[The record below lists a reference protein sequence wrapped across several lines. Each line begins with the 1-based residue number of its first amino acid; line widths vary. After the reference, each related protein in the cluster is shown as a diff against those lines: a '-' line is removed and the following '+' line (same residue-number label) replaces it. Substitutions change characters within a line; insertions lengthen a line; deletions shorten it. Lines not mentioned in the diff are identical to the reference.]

1 MPTVP
6 KKIHVSI
13 VGPTK
18 GREFAWLTIWAGVNP
33 DHTIYVWAPKAVRYK
48 RILYSLLFSE
58 KIQQAIEK
66 DHPADIAPLRRS
78 IWQKI
83 DAFMGESDDV
93 EKLDIMKSYFS
104 NSVKVSFTTQWNKT
118 KDLLNQIRNKIST
131 VVVSEVDFAFEQEHS
146 NYIKYILSLKKTVIA
161 ERMIGFNHEHN
172 DGGVYIDKWLLP
184 TLSEEPF
191 KKRGISFIPISG
203 KGVSRSKKEELEK
216 AKVLALLEKM
226 VAEKI
231 IPDPG
236 PDFKIDNLNLSQEEI
251 NRIRSVIGNI
261 SISDLFNKLIDREV
275 SYGSH
280 NNIFFG
286 GGSYP
291 EDKLR
296 GGYLDDSIMPIMF
309 ETRPHNRLIKL
320 IIEENLFFHE
330 ILESFK
336 KHEIRKENR
345 IGIIKD
351 NLVEFYKGKADVYQ
365 HKINNAAMMLTELTY
380 HKRDFDYRIFAKL
393 GYDAFERLQNVQH
406 TRRATI
412 ARVSNFLEINPLY
425 EIKSSEPDSDLPDLT
440 FKQPYK
446 KLIMIHISE
455 IQGNGHMEE
464 SRRQSY
470 EKYNRYRTKT
480 KEDNNVLFEVVYR
493 GIRRNRVVT
502 TVSGKPFRNIDA
514 DTKVLISGSFD
525 FPDINVSENYISYS
539 RRLVKKLSSLLS
551 VIIPENTTVQN
562 IGFSFD
568 NSAQKIPDSEGVL
581 DAGQKSYIV
590 PEVLRE
596 LAKKGIH
603 ANYAVAVRGSLS
615 ADVPRQTG
623 GGDPNR
629 PSTSREAPD
638 PDLNRIVFTLNRD
651 NTVTYQARF
660 GMSSL
665 VPGYQLYPSGP
676 KVDVPGSSFTDQF
689 FESVVAEGS
698 GDPRLAKESAEAL
711 VEKAYAGDRDQ
722 DDSAS
727 ASTRPENRVPAS
739 AVHEEVDYRRDA
751 EKYSLA
757 FQFKDA
763 IYFGLDKDSKPDKV
777 AFMHPDGKETRRLEK
792 TIDLARESSSYTEWL
807 ERYEKRFPEFNH
819 ITQLRQEINQYQGEK
834 EKVEAFETFKRKAEA
849 YSFDILTL
857 NPYTEE
863 GAARI
868 RVIYK
873 NQFPNWHLLS
883 GELPLFCN
891 RRRRSINT
899 GSCDARRKALVY
911 ALRLLSGPET
921 QLNLDGKKDNKGK
934 KIDIALLKPGNEGER
949 WLQNFFTR
957 YRRLEGKD
965 ALAHVRGMHSIIALD
980 EDSFTRAQQQI
991 KDGTLSGQPL
1001 LLKTTP
1007 SGSYVLLT
1015 PDGRVQSAIA
1025 GGDGNRVTVLGR
1037 PARLIAHALTTLVYF
1052 TPDGHI
1058 ASLTVSDL
1066 ASSNQSRGI
1075 TALNGLKTFMTQSPA
1090 NGKPPVGELIIEPR
1104 SRSPQVFKRLVKDIQ
1119 RLMPKDRPA
1128 IENLVLRS
1136 PGSGQPKYRLL
1147 PGETTVLMSP
1157 RPSDSK
1163 TPLRYLPPSHLSVPV
1178 PPRTKDSLSGVAS
1191 ERAEFR
1197 QRLLEL
1203 DTALGD
1209 IKARHSLP
1217 DSMIPQLDTLRRDG
1231 RGWRIDFLEPDT
1243 LVRKNIR
1250 FTSGAF
1256 DRFRGFLQGTGRQG
1270 LPSLVKG
1277 KRTANANMNRLA
1289 SFIGLYDLLAGIS
1302 PVGHHYSQPPSQ
1314 NMTVTE
1320 RQIYI
1325 GRKTFFY
1332 TSLALQLIDIAN
1344 VGRHGIKAITP
1355 VILPSIPSGQKA
1367 PKLPKISVPGKLPVG
1382 LKKVGRLG
1390 KTAGRFVPFLLPSVQ
1405 VGSLTLTIIEYEN
1418 EEDPEVKK
1426 LMESR
1431 VIFESVDTAISI
1443 GLVLVN
1449 PVLGIV
1455 LGGIMH
1461 HIRTLFNLDY
1471 ESRAEKLAFKKLR
1484 DASGK
1489 AAKIFDLIHAQ
1500 LDPESF
1506 LANNQANNQTL
1517 NALTSGD
1524 GKSLLALNIQSINLV
1539 NQTLTYGGGYSFQ
1552 TTFVAGKKDDWK
1564 RCKDEPYVEAGLI
1577 QDCATDI
1584 NRIEYASGLFNL
1596 IDDALATLC
1605 RTESRLTGYQC
1616 SNGVFHNLRQMTG
1629 KINIFMPALPQWKVR
1644 LRYTPYDRFPRGSA
1658 PDSSSPGAQLL
1669 DAVSDSKL
1677 KRFYQK
1683 KVISTRIKYCGARGF
1698 DECST
1703 RYHYKYLIQMFTHT
1717 DGLEYRQSTSSLY
1730 LDDKDHIV
1738 VFREVSDEFSKL
1750 LDYDLYRPKGDKTC
1764 ILMSDGAHYIRVHPG
1779 QTASTWVL
1787 NYDGQVPY
1795 ACITEQADQEHRC
1808 WSSQNYFGDRIRH
1821 IMLGETRFEF
1831 PEPRPS
1837 SPYKVVAEDAN
1848 AQFEWQSDGKVIHR
1862 LYDTGSMNDGLSGA
1876 SKLNRIM
1883 SRYTAASRFLPLE
1896 MKDCDASTRVRER
1909 CMARAPEQWR
1919 TVWLAVKKPNRWAM
1933 KGASD
1938 PLPVR
1943 PDRPSR
1949 VEQNP
1954 AWLQHKQDCDR
1965 QVNEYL
1971 KKPYRCFPGK
1981 LGLAKADW
1989 EQLDQVRLWYDTFN
2003 HLKIRFI
2010 ADNAQ
2015 LQPAQLQPVQ
2025 GNPAIG
2031 YYFFDSA
2038 NGKVLFQNKELLTR
2052 EIWHFGELN
2061 ASSFGRHVSKI
2072 MPNKDESQL
2081 LVFDAPY
2088 YYLLT
2093 ASPSGQLT
2101 HRAIAVE
2108 TLDGQLSVPPVPPV
2122 AAPGTTTSDTTT
2134 SDHGLIPMRD
2144 VDDNDTRRILRAG
2157 FYDDS
2162 TQTHIT
2168 FLNSLMD
2175 GDVPN
2180 NKNDESGLRT
2190 INERVRKALDEE
2202 HLPVHKVVRESVHF
2216 ILFSKHSGNLYY
2228 LSTDVNRPGGVQRL
2242 NSGFQLIRPAGE
2254 KRALAKAKMASTGVF
2269 RHVQA
2274 HSGSLL
2280 VDTNGDY
2287 RLWIPDK
2294 AWDNTRV
2301 VSENLSV
2308 ESGPFKNWR
2317 VEATGQIVAKSN
2329 DTLSVHQ
2336 FTPQS
2341 GVVMDSLNLGRVVN
2355 LIFAKLTIEHPG
2367 RTTWTIASA
2376 RFFIRELKKLL
2387 RDRVKG
2393 AREAFS
2399 ATVGLVPLR
2408 PISAIVDHP
2417 LFSAIRKLDFW
2428 YNPGSDTLLA
2438 ANTRDQ
2444 FEVMVNDDGQ
2454 LLALSNTHK
2463 KEAFEFFPRPEQ
2475 RAIGHAFCGNAVSF
2489 PLNGVPAEFD
2499 ALLSVPCLFTVS
2511 GGFRLPGNYQWD
2523 EGARAWRIETP
2534 KAQYLGNRESL
2545 ALVSLDLSRVRPGK
2559 TSDNRLFRALQDFD
2573 WAMRTLPLGVRSRI
2587 DAGLI
2592 ALRLG
2597 SSYAPTQT
2605 AWVDYRGR
2613 YSGQQRLFFGLPDKE
2628 HGVQQLIGQ
2637 ITGADKK
2644 SSWFLR
2650 SKAVVV
2656 YSPDK
2661 QMLYRVTSGGYQ
2673 SLGTFNRVA
2682 VMAEGLLLSGT
2693 PRAETIKLKGLR
2705 LDTYYRNHQVAFAR
2719 NGTRQR
2725 FGVMVEGQGGSDVIE
2740 LDETDLSFF
2749 ARILIHPG
2757 LAEKDTADH
2766 DRAQTR
2772 IELKNVPAF
2781 PFLAWRRGQN
2791 LMLSDRFTTGEAE
2804 IEIQQVWARQHDRFL
2819 QPTTLVFSDL
2829 ELSLSD
2835 LAARVMDS
2843 GQGVVLPLTVSSL
2856 VRNERLRF
2864 INATASNP
2872 LYIQRDRPVKIVTY
2886 RAMDGIKLTLE
2897 PLDSTYVRRQVFITS
2912 TGQWGWEPGSVQVS
2926 GPEPGSGYQSWPF
2939 VPAVISSSAMG
2950 NGTARL
2956 WGNSRNNILYLGAD
2970 ARQWSLRGWGGHDL
2984 LLLGASGNIAARPDV
2999 LANRGDRCDNRRL
3012 DTPGNSSLWQAILDW
3027 TRPLAG
3033 GVGNDVYDLRACRPA
3048 RTIDSHGKHYILLS
3062 SGSKADLRRLSGDNS
3077 TALFFTDLTPE
3088 QVAFSQCDPQ
3098 AQSNL
3103 TRSNHSLPLQS
3114 QIIRIIN
3121 TGTNQTLALVKPDVL
3136 ASLHFKGGQ
3145 VSLNPMAVI
3154 NRNDSQSALDDSVDG
3169 DNGALA
3175 FLNKIIGRG
3184 QRLVNYLCSLAGVKK
3199 NDIGSNS
3206 ERPVGTSLNDTEL
3219 NQHYQRL
3226 VQDLS
3231 ALSGSRSGESP
3242 SFIPSKSRGM
3252 IQNLTSPQP
3261 LTTMGQ
3267 G

>member
-1 MPTVP
+1 MPTIP
-6 KKIHVSI
+6 KKIHFAL
-13 VGPTK
+13 VGPA
-18 GREFAWLTIWAGVNP
+18 ESWESICLSVWAWVNKN
-33 DHTIYVWAPKAVRYK
+33 HAIYVWAPKALIYK
-48 RILYSLLFSE
+48 RILYLLLYSE
-58 KIQQAIEK
+58 RIQQRIET
-66 DHPADIAPLRRS
+66 DYPADIAWLRRS

-83 DAFMGESDDV
+83 DAFMGENDDI
-93 EKLDIMKSYFS
+93 ERLDIMKADFS
-104 NSVKVSFTTQWNKT
+104 DSVKRLFTTQWNKT
-118 KDLLNQIRNKIST
+118 NDVLNQIRKTIGMSNVKEDTSDFERQH
-131 VVVSEVDFAFEQEHS
+131 SE
-146 NYIKYILSLKKTVIA
+146 YIKYALSLKKPVIA
-161 ERMIGFNHEHN
+161 ERAVGISREQSE
-172 DGGVYIDKWLLP
+172 GGVYVDRGLLP
-184 TLSEEPF
+184 ALRTGPF
-191 KKRGISFIPISG
+191 EKNGISSKPTSG
-203 KGVSRSKKEELEK
+203 REVDSSEREQLER
-216 AKVLALLEKM
+216 AKVRAVLEDMFERKL
-226 VAEKI
+226 
-231 IPDPG
+231 IPDP
-236 PDFKIDNLNLSQEEI
+236 DRYFKIDDINLSQEQL
-251 NRIRSVIGNI
+251 NRIKSVVKETICCKLFLTLSERPTSEVGN
-261 SISDLFNKLIDREV
+261 NK
-275 SYGSH
+275 
-280 NNIFFG
+280 IFFG
-286 GGSYP
+286 RTLIIK
-291 EDKLR
+291 DKIKAGLH
-296 GGYLDDSIMPIMF
+296 DDSIKPMMLEAFPNNPLINKVLE
-309 ETRPHNRLIKL
+309 ETI
-320 IIEENLFFHE
+320 FFHS
-330 ILESFK
+330 ILEKFK
-336 KHEIRKENR
+336 NNETSKEIRIME
-345 IGIIKD
+345 IIKSL
-351 NLVEFYKGKADVYQ
+351 NEFKHRGPAYNEEIYSIATMLAELSY
-365 HKINNAAMMLTELTY
+365 NNGDLD
-380 HKRDFDYRIFAKL
+380 HRILAKL
-393 GYDAFERLQNVQH
+393 GYDAFKRLER
-406 TRRATI
+406 T
-412 ARVSNFLEINPLY
+412 VSGGKAIISQ
-425 EIKSSEPDSDLPDLT
+425 IKSFSEENPFYSMNSYGTDSDLPDSALRR
-440 FKQPYK
+440 PYDK
-446 KLIMIHISE
+446 FIMINMLGFR
-455 IQGNGHMEE
+455 GNGE
-464 SRRQSY
+464 SARQSY
-470 EKYNRYRTKT
+470 EKHIRYRTPKG
-480 KEDNNVLFEVVYR
+480 KSVLYDVVYSDR
-493 GIRRNRVVT
+493 SKSLEINTILGT
-502 TVSGKPFRNIDA
+502 PFKNIGE
-514 DTKVLISGSFD
+514 DTKVFITGSLD
-525 FPDINVSENYISYS
+525 FSATESSEINSTNFLL
-539 RRLVKKLSSLLS
+539 LVRKLSSILRA
-551 VIIPENTTVQN
+551 VIPENTTVQN
-562 IGFSFD
+562 IAFSFD
-568 NSAQKIPDSEGVL
+568 NSAQNIPGSEGVL
-581 DAGQKSYIV
+581 GADQKDYIV

-596 LAKKGIH
+596 LAKKGIR
-603 ANYAVAVRGSLS
+603 ANSAVAVRGSLS
-615 ADVPRQTG
+615 AGIPRQTT

-629 PSTSREAPD
+629 PSTSRDAPD
-638 PDLNRIVFTLNRD
+638 PELNRIVFTLNQD
-651 NTVTYQARF
+651 NTVTYKAKF
-660 GMSSL
+660 GLDSL
-665 VPGYQLYPSGP
+665 DPDKEFYPRASIDTPESMFADQL
-676 KVDVPGSSFTDQF
+676 
-689 FESVVAEGS
+689 FESIVVENSQGS
-698 GDPRLAKESAEAL
+698 TDPRLGKDSAAAL
-711 VEKAYAGDRDQ
+711 VEKMYAGDRDQ

-727 ASTRPENRVPAS
+727 ARSENRLPTYEPIDNRIDAS
-739 AVHEEVDYRRDA
+739 KFSYYED
-751 EKYSLA
+751 
-757 FQFKDA
+757 FQTA
-763 IYFGLDKDSKPDKV
+763 IYFGLVQQPPTEKA
-777 AFMHPDGKETRRLEK
+777 AFVHPDEGETTRL
-792 TIDLARESSSYTEWL
+792 RETLRLLGQSSSYTDWLARYERRFPNDQIDRL
-807 ERYEKRFPEFNH
+807 EREIERFAS
-819 ITQLRQEINQYQGEK
+819 K
-834 EKVEAFETFKRKAEA
+834 EAKTRAFENIKKRVGKDA
-849 YSFDILTL
+849 YHIYNIDITT
-857 NPYTEE
+857 PE
-863 GAARI
+863 GAAEI
-868 RVIYK
+868 NAKFKKDFDNMRV
-873 NQFPNWHLLS
+873 
-883 GELPLFCN
+883 LPVPPQGAC
-891 RRRRSINT
+891 RRPRRSAGT
-899 GSCDARRKALVY
+899 GSCDARRKNLEY

-921 QLNLDGKKDNKGK
+921 QLFLGNDRE
-934 KIDIALLKPGNEGER
+934 KIDIALREPSNESER
-949 WLQNFFTR
+949 LLQNFFTR

-1037 PARLIAHALTTLVYF
+1037 PARLIAHALATLVYF

-1090 NGKPPVGELIIEPR
+1090 NGKPLVGELIIEPR

-1119 RLMPKDRPA
+1119 HRMPKDRPA

-1157 RPSDSK
+1157 RPSDS
-1163 TPLRYLPPSHLSVPV
+1163 TPPLRYLPPSHLSVPV
-1178 PPRTKDSLSGVAS
+1178 QPRTKDSLSGVAS

-1289 SFIGLYDLLAGIS
+1289 SFIGLYDLIAGIS

-1355 VILPSIPSGQKA
+1355 VIVPSIPSGQKA

-1471 ESRAEKLAFKKLR
+1471 KSRAEKLAFKKLR

-1524 GKSLLALNIQSINLV
+1524 GKSLLALNIQSINLM
-1539 NQTLTYGGGYSFQ
+1539 NQTLTYGGGYSYQ

-1596 IDDALATLC
+1596 IDNALATLC

-1629 KINIFMPALPQWKVR
+1629 KNNIFMPALPQWEVR

-1717 DGLEYRQSTSSLY
+1717 DGLVYRQSTSSLY

-1750 LDYDLYRPKGDKTC
+1750 LDYDLYRPNGNKTC

-1862 LYDTGSMNDGLSGA
+1862 LYDTGSLNDGLSGA

-2108 TLDGQLSVPPVPPV
+2108 TLDGQLSVPPIPP
-2122 AAPGTTTSDTTT
+2122 AAASDTTTSDTTTSNTTTSNTTT

-2180 NKNDESGLRT
+2180 NKNDESGLWT

-2308 ESGPFKNWR
+2308 ESGPFKNWQ

-2463 KEAFEFFPRPEQ
+2463 KEAFEFFP
-2475 RAIGHAFCGNAVSF
+2475 A
-2489 PLNGVPAEFD
+2489 LN
-2499 ALLSVPCLFTVS
+2499 S
-2511 GGFRLPGNYQWD
+2511 
-2523 EGARAWRIETP
+2523 
-2534 KAQYLGNRESL
+2534 
-2545 ALVSLDLSRVRPGK
+2545 
-2559 TSDNRLFRALQDFD
+2559 
-2573 WAMRTLPLGVRSRI
+2573 
-2587 DAGLI
+2587 
-2592 ALRLG
+2592 
-2597 SSYAPTQT
+2597 AP
-2605 AWVDYRGR
+2605 
-2613 YSGQQRLFFGLPDKE
+2613 
-2628 HGVQQLIGQ
+2628 
-2637 ITGADKK
+2637 
-2644 SSWFLR
+2644 
-2650 SKAVVV
+2650 
-2656 YSPDK
+2656 
-2661 QMLYRVTSGGYQ
+2661 
-2673 SLGTFNRVA
+2673 
-2682 VMAEGLLLSGT
+2682 
-2693 PRAETIKLKGLR
+2693 
-2705 LDTYYRNHQVAFAR
+2705 
-2719 NGTRQR
+2719 
-2725 FGVMVEGQGGSDVIE
+2725 
-2740 LDETDLSFF
+2740 
-2749 ARILIHPG
+2749 
-2757 LAEKDTADH
+2757 
-2766 DRAQTR
+2766 
-2772 IELKNVPAF
+2772 
-2781 PFLAWRRGQN
+2781 
-2791 LMLSDRFTTGEAE
+2791 
-2804 IEIQQVWARQHDRFL
+2804 
-2819 QPTTLVFSDL
+2819 
-2829 ELSLSD
+2829 
-2835 LAARVMDS
+2835 
-2843 GQGVVLPLTVSSL
+2843 
-2856 VRNERLRF
+2856 
-2864 INATASNP
+2864 
-2872 LYIQRDRPVKIVTY
+2872 
-2886 RAMDGIKLTLE
+2886 
-2897 PLDSTYVRRQVFITS
+2897 
-2912 TGQWGWEPGSVQVS
+2912 
-2926 GPEPGSGYQSWPF
+2926 
-2939 VPAVISSSAMG
+2939 
-2950 NGTARL
+2950 
-2956 WGNSRNNILYLGAD
+2956 
-2970 ARQWSLRGWGGHDL
+2970 
-2984 LLLGASGNIAARPDV
+2984 
-2999 LANRGDRCDNRRL
+2999 
-3012 DTPGNSSLWQAILDW
+3012 
-3027 TRPLAG
+3027 
-3033 GVGNDVYDLRACRPA
+3033 
-3048 RTIDSHGKHYILLS
+3048 
-3062 SGSKADLRRLSGDNS
+3062 
-3077 TALFFTDLTPE
+3077 
-3088 QVAFSQCDPQ
+3088 
-3098 AQSNL
+3098 
-3103 TRSNHSLPLQS
+3103 
-3114 QIIRIIN
+3114 
-3121 TGTNQTLALVKPDVL
+3121 
-3136 ASLHFKGGQ
+3136 
-3145 VSLNPMAVI
+3145 
-3154 NRNDSQSALDDSVDG
+3154 
-3169 DNGALA
+3169 
-3175 FLNKIIGRG
+3175 
-3184 QRLVNYLCSLAGVKK
+3184 
-3199 NDIGSNS
+3199 
-3206 ERPVGTSLNDTEL
+3206 
-3219 NQHYQRL
+3219 
-3226 VQDLS
+3226 
-3231 ALSGSRSGESP
+3231 
-3242 SFIPSKSRGM
+3242 
-3252 IQNLTSPQP
+3252 
-3261 LTTMGQ
+3261 
-3267 G
+3267 

>member
-1 MPTVP
+1 MSTD
-6 KKIHVSI
+6 
-13 VGPTK
+13 
-18 GREFAWLTIWAGVNP
+18 L
-33 DHTIYVWAPKAVRYK
+33 
-48 RILYSLLFSE
+48 
-58 KIQQAIEK
+58 
-66 DHPADIAPLRRS
+66 
-78 IWQKI
+78 
-83 DAFMGESDDV
+83 
-93 EKLDIMKSYFS
+93 S
-104 NSVKVSFTTQWNKT
+104 NSS
-118 KDLLNQIRNKIST
+118 DEI
-131 VVVSEVDFAFEQEHS
+131 DY
-146 NYIKYILSLKKTVIA
+146 YIIA
-161 ERMIGFNHEHN
+161 N
-172 DGGVYIDKWLLP
+172 
-184 TLSEEPF
+184 
-191 KKRGISFIPISG
+191 
-203 KGVSRSKKEELEK
+203 
-216 AKVLALLEKM
+216 
-226 VAEKI
+226 
-231 IPDPG
+231 
-236 PDFKIDNLNLSQEEI
+236 
-251 NRIRSVIGNI
+251 
-261 SISDLFNKLIDREV
+261 
-275 SYGSH
+275 
-280 NNIFFG
+280 
-286 GGSYP
+286 
-291 EDKLR
+291 
-296 GGYLDDSIMPIMF
+296 
-309 ETRPHNRLIKL
+309 
-320 IIEENLFFHE
+320 
-330 ILESFK
+330 
-336 KHEIRKENR
+336 
-345 IGIIKD
+345 
-351 NLVEFYKGKADVYQ
+351 
-365 HKINNAAMMLTELTY
+365 
-380 HKRDFDYRIFAKL
+380 L
-393 GYDAFERLQNVQH
+393 GYDAFERLKKIKQIKKVTIVPTNDFF
-406 TRRATI
+406 ATNLFFN
-412 ARVSNFLEINPLY
+412 RKSHNLGVDPSKTGPEQSNEN
-425 EIKSSEPDSDLPDLT
+425 
-440 FKQPYK
+440 
-446 KLIMIHISE
+446 LIMI
-455 IQGNGHMEE
+455 NFP
-464 SRRQSY
+464 
-470 EKYNRYRTKT
+470 
-480 KEDNNVLFEVVYR
+480 NN
-493 GIRRNRVVT
+493 
-502 TVSGKPFRNIDA
+502 RNIKNDYPSRKILELFKKHRTEKTSVLYNFI
-514 DTKVLISGSFD
+514 DYDSTEGKKIKKITGVPPTNIGEGTKVIVTGSLLFL
-525 FPDINVSENYISYS
+525 DINLSAFSPFYTQN
-539 RRLVKKLSSLLS
+539 LAKKLSSALS
-551 VIIPENTTVQN
+551 MAIPKDTTVQT
-562 IGFSFD
+562 IAFAFD
-568 NSAQKIPDSEGVL
+568 NSAQDISGSVGVL
-581 DAGQKSYIV
+581 DTGQKDYVV

-596 LAKKGIH
+596 LAKEGIR
-603 ANYAVAVRGSLS
+603 ANSAVAVRGSVS
-615 ADVPRQTG
+615 AGVPRQTDG
-623 GGDPNR
+623 ADPDK
-629 PSTSREAPD
+629 PSTSKDTPY
-638 PDLNRIVFTLNRD
+638 PKLDLIVFTLNYD
-651 NTVTYQARF
+651 NTVAYQTKFTLPSLDSENEFIDTRLKRNLIKAIIEHKSIEAR
-660 GMSSL
+660 L
-665 VPGYQLYPSGP
+665 KQHLI
-676 KVDVPGSSFTDQF
+676 DVMVTNKSIDERVKENLITTIIQHKSIDK
-689 FESVVAEGS
+689 
-698 GDPRLAKESAEAL
+698 RLKEAL
-711 VEKAYAGDRDQ
+711 VEAVVEGKPIYENDLFGDIT
-722 DDSAS
+722 DSS
-727 ASTRPENRVPAS
+727 APAKS
-739 AVHEEVDYRRDA
+739 IDKVLRSLVDHDLEAR
-751 EKYSLA
+751 
-757 FQFKDA
+757 KDA
-763 IYFGLDKDSKPDKV
+763 REYTLHFNFSSAILHGLVRQPATEKV
-777 AFMHPDGKETRRLEK
+777 AFVHPDEGETGHLRETLE
-792 TIDLARESSSYTEWL
+792 LAEQSSSYTEWL
-807 ERYEKRFPEFNH
+807 ARYERRFPTDEVK
-819 ITQLRQEINQYQGEK
+819 LLEQEMDNFQSK
-834 EKVEAFETFKRKAEA
+834 EAKARAFKTLKERILAGSYNIHTVDRK
-849 YSFDILTL
+849 
-857 NPYTEE
+857 TEE
-863 GAARI
+863 GITKLR
-868 RVIYK
+868 RIYK
-873 NQFPNWHLLS
+873 NDFANMQIFTDQ
-883 GELPLFCN
+883 LPGACD
-891 RRRRSINT
+891 RRRRSANT

-1090 NGKPPVGELIIEPR
+1090 NGKPLVGELIIEPR
-1104 SRSPQVFKRLVKDIQ
+1104 SRSPHVFKRLVKDIQ
-1119 RLMPKDRPA
+1119 HLMPKDRPA

-1136 PGSGQPKYRLL
+1136 PGSGQPDCRLL
-1147 PGETTVLMSP
+1147 PGETTVLVSP

-1163 TPLRYLPPSHLSVPV
+1163 APLRYLPPSHLSVPV

-1231 RGWRIDFLEPDT
+1231 RGWRMDFLEPDT

-1302 PVGHHYSQPPSQ
+1302 PVGHHYSQPPSG

-1355 VILPSIPSGQKA
+1355 VIVPSIPSGQKA

-1471 ESRAEKLAFKKLR
+1471 KSRAEKLAFKKLR

-1524 GKSLLALNIQSINLV
+1524 GKSLLALNIQSINLM
-1539 NQTLTYGGGYSFQ
+1539 NQTLTYGGGYSYQ

-1564 RCKDEPYVEAGLI
+1564 RCKDEPYVEAGLV

-1629 KINIFMPALPQWKVR
+1629 KNNIFMPALPQWEVR

-1717 DGLEYRQSTSSLY
+1717 DGLVYRQSTSSLY

-1750 LDYDLYRPKGDKTC
+1750 LDYDLYRPNGNKTC

-1848 AQFEWQSDGKVIHR
+1848 AQFEWQSHGKVIHR
-1862 LYDTGSMNDGLSGA
+1862 LYDTGSLNDGLSGA

-2101 HRAIAVE
+2101 HRAIAAE

-2228 LSTDVNRPGGVQRL
+2228 LSTDVNRPG
-2242 NSGFQLIRPAGE
+2242 A
-2254 KRALAKAKMASTGVF
+2254 
-2269 RHVQA
+2269 
-2274 HSGSLL
+2274 
-2280 VDTNGDY
+2280 
-2287 RLWIPDK
+2287 
-2294 AWDNTRV
+2294 
-2301 VSENLSV
+2301 
-2308 ESGPFKNWR
+2308 
-2317 VEATGQIVAKSN
+2317 
-2329 DTLSVHQ
+2329 
-2336 FTPQS
+2336 
-2341 GVVMDSLNLGRVVN
+2341 
-2355 LIFAKLTIEHPG
+2355 
-2367 RTTWTIASA
+2367 
-2376 RFFIRELKKLL
+2376 
-2387 RDRVKG
+2387 
-2393 AREAFS
+2393 
-2399 ATVGLVPLR
+2399 
-2408 PISAIVDHP
+2408 
-2417 LFSAIRKLDFW
+2417 
-2428 YNPGSDTLLA
+2428 
-2438 ANTRDQ
+2438 
-2444 FEVMVNDDGQ
+2444 
-2454 LLALSNTHK
+2454 
-2463 KEAFEFFPRPEQ
+2463 
-2475 RAIGHAFCGNAVSF
+2475 
-2489 PLNGVPAEFD
+2489 
-2499 ALLSVPCLFTVS
+2499 
-2511 GGFRLPGNYQWD
+2511 
-2523 EGARAWRIETP
+2523 
-2534 KAQYLGNRESL
+2534 
-2545 ALVSLDLSRVRPGK
+2545 
-2559 TSDNRLFRALQDFD
+2559 
-2573 WAMRTLPLGVRSRI
+2573 
-2587 DAGLI
+2587 
-2592 ALRLG
+2592 
-2597 SSYAPTQT
+2597 
-2605 AWVDYRGR
+2605 
-2613 YSGQQRLFFGLPDKE
+2613 
-2628 HGVQQLIGQ
+2628 
-2637 ITGADKK
+2637 
-2644 SSWFLR
+2644 
-2650 SKAVVV
+2650 
-2656 YSPDK
+2656 
-2661 QMLYRVTSGGYQ
+2661 
-2673 SLGTFNRVA
+2673 
-2682 VMAEGLLLSGT
+2682 
-2693 PRAETIKLKGLR
+2693 
-2705 LDTYYRNHQVAFAR
+2705 
-2719 NGTRQR
+2719 
-2725 FGVMVEGQGGSDVIE
+2725 
-2740 LDETDLSFF
+2740 
-2749 ARILIHPG
+2749 
-2757 LAEKDTADH
+2757 
-2766 DRAQTR
+2766 
-2772 IELKNVPAF
+2772 
-2781 PFLAWRRGQN
+2781 
-2791 LMLSDRFTTGEAE
+2791 
-2804 IEIQQVWARQHDRFL
+2804 
-2819 QPTTLVFSDL
+2819 
-2829 ELSLSD
+2829 
-2835 LAARVMDS
+2835 
-2843 GQGVVLPLTVSSL
+2843 
-2856 VRNERLRF
+2856 
-2864 INATASNP
+2864 
-2872 LYIQRDRPVKIVTY
+2872 
-2886 RAMDGIKLTLE
+2886 
-2897 PLDSTYVRRQVFITS
+2897 
-2912 TGQWGWEPGSVQVS
+2912 
-2926 GPEPGSGYQSWPF
+2926 
-2939 VPAVISSSAMG
+2939 
-2950 NGTARL
+2950 
-2956 WGNSRNNILYLGAD
+2956 
-2970 ARQWSLRGWGGHDL
+2970 
-2984 LLLGASGNIAARPDV
+2984 
-2999 LANRGDRCDNRRL
+2999 
-3012 DTPGNSSLWQAILDW
+3012 
-3027 TRPLAG
+3027 
-3033 GVGNDVYDLRACRPA
+3033 
-3048 RTIDSHGKHYILLS
+3048 S
-3062 SGSKADLRRLSGDNS
+3062 SG
-3077 TALFFTDLTPE
+3077 
-3088 QVAFSQCDPQ
+3088 
-3098 AQSNL
+3098 
-3103 TRSNHSLPLQS
+3103 
-3114 QIIRIIN
+3114 
-3121 TGTNQTLALVKPDVL
+3121 
-3136 ASLHFKGGQ
+3136 
-3145 VSLNPMAVI
+3145 
-3154 NRNDSQSALDDSVDG
+3154 
-3169 DNGALA
+3169 
-3175 FLNKIIGRG
+3175 
-3184 QRLVNYLCSLAGVKK
+3184 
-3199 NDIGSNS
+3199 
-3206 ERPVGTSLNDTEL
+3206 
-3219 NQHYQRL
+3219 
-3226 VQDLS
+3226 
-3231 ALSGSRSGESP
+3231 
-3242 SFIPSKSRGM
+3242 
-3252 IQNLTSPQP
+3252 
-3261 LTTMGQ
+3261 
-3267 G
+3267 

>member
-1 MPTVP
+1 MVIP
-6 KKIHVSI
+6 KH
-13 VGPTK
+13 
-18 GREFAWLTIWAGVNP
+18 
-33 DHTIYVWAPKAVRYK
+33 
-48 RILYSLLFSE
+48 
-58 KIQQAIEK
+58 
-66 DHPADIAPLRRS
+66 
-78 IWQKI
+78 
-83 DAFMGESDDV
+83 
-93 EKLDIMKSYFS
+93 
-104 NSVKVSFTTQWNKT
+104 
-118 KDLLNQIRNKIST
+118 
-131 VVVSEVDFAFEQEHS
+131 
-146 NYIKYILSLKKTVIA
+146 
-161 ERMIGFNHEHN
+161 
-172 DGGVYIDKWLLP
+172 
-184 TLSEEPF
+184 
-191 KKRGISFIPISG
+191 
-203 KGVSRSKKEELEK
+203 
-216 AKVLALLEKM
+216 
-226 VAEKI
+226 
-231 IPDPG
+231 
-236 PDFKIDNLNLSQEEI
+236 
-251 NRIRSVIGNI
+251 
-261 SISDLFNKLIDREV
+261 
-275 SYGSH
+275 
-280 NNIFFG
+280 
-286 GGSYP
+286 
-291 EDKLR
+291 
-296 GGYLDDSIMPIMF
+296 
-309 ETRPHNRLIKL
+309 
-320 IIEENLFFHE
+320 
-330 ILESFK
+330 
-336 KHEIRKENR
+336 
-345 IGIIKD
+345 
-351 NLVEFYKGKADVYQ
+351 
-365 HKINNAAMMLTELTY
+365 
-380 HKRDFDYRIFAKL
+380 
-393 GYDAFERLQNVQH
+393 
-406 TRRATI
+406 
-412 ARVSNFLEINPLY
+412 
-425 EIKSSEPDSDLPDLT
+425 
-440 FKQPYK
+440 
-446 KLIMIHISE
+446 
-455 IQGNGHMEE
+455 
-464 SRRQSY
+464 
-470 EKYNRYRTKT
+470 
-480 KEDNNVLFEVVYR
+480 
-493 GIRRNRVVT
+493 T
-502 TVSGKPFRNIDA
+502 TVETI
-514 DTKVLISGSFD
+514 T
-525 FPDINVSENYISYS
+525 
-539 RRLVKKLSSLLS
+539 
-551 VIIPENTTVQN
+551 
-562 IGFSFD
+562 FSFD
-568 NSAQKIPDSEGVL
+568 NSAQDISGFSGVL
-581 DAGQKSYIV
+581 DASQKDYVI

-596 LAKKGIH
+596 LAKEGIR
-603 ANYAVAVRGSLS
+603 AESAVAVRGSLS
-615 ADVPRQTG
+615 AVVPQQTTD
-623 GGDPNR
+623 GDSGR
-629 PSTSREAPD
+629 PSTLQNTPYPE
-638 PDLNRIVFTLNRD
+638 LNRIVFTLNDDDTVKYKFTRFELTSPD
-651 NTVTYQARF
+651 AENELTNTRPEGQHTDTRPKEVLIKAIVEHKSIEARLKEDLIEVIARNKPISERIKGNLIETIVF
-660 GMSSL
+660 H
-665 VPGYQLYPSGP
+665 
-676 KVDVPGSSFTDQF
+676 
-689 FESVVAEGS
+689 ESIDEI
-698 GDPRLAKESAEAL
+698 LKNAL
-711 VEKAYAGDRDQ
+711 VEAIAKHKFDHDGLEVGSSIEGQSDSNIPEDQ
-722 DDSAS
+722 VRKPADDYG
-727 ASTRPENRVPAS
+727 PEDP
-739 AVHEEVDYRRDA
+739 RRDA
-751 EKYSLA
+751 RQYSLYA
-757 FQFKDA
+757 DFKNA
-763 IYFGLDKDSKPDKV
+763 LLHGLVEQPATEKV
-777 AFMHPDGKETRRLEK
+777 AFVNPDKRETNRLEDALRLVLLSPSYK
-792 TIDLARESSSYTEWL
+792 EWLARYASLYTESNEIDLLARVMSDFQSEEAKN
-807 ERYEKRFPEFNH
+807 R
-819 ITQLRQEINQYQGEK
+819 
-834 EKVEAFETFKRKAEA
+834 AFENLKRRTQARA
-849 YSFDILTL
+849 YDIFPLDHTKTEDVATL
-857 NPYTEE
+857 N
-863 GAARI
+863 ALF
-868 RVIYK
+868 K
-873 NQFPNWHLLS
+873 NDFNNIS
-883 GELPLFCN
+883 VFKNLPPGPCN
-891 RRRRSINT
+891 RRRRSANT
-899 GSCDARRKALVY
+899 GSCDARRKNLEY

-921 QLNLDGKKDNKGK
+921 QLFLGNDRE
-934 KIDIALLKPGNEGER
+934 KIDIALREPSNESER
-949 WLQNFFTR
+949 RLQNFFTR

-965 ALAHVRGMHSIIALD
+965 ALAHVRGVHSIIALD

-1001 LLKTTP
+1001 LLKATP
-1007 SGSYVLLT
+1007 SAGYVFLT

-1025 GGDGNRVTVLGR
+1025 GGDGNRVTILGR
-1037 PARLIAHALTTLVYF
+1037 PARLIAHALATLVYF

-1090 NGKPPVGELIIEPR
+1090 NGKPLVGELIIEPR

-1119 RLMPKDRPA
+1119 HLMPKDRPA

-1136 PGSGQPKYRLL
+1136 PGSGRPDYRLL
-1147 PGETTVLMSP
+1147 PGETTVLVSP

-1163 TPLRYLPPSHLSVPV
+1163 APLRYLPPSHLSVPV

-1231 RGWRIDFLEPDT
+1231 RGWRMDFMEPDT
-1243 LVRKNIR
+1243 LARKNIR

-1289 SFIGLYDLLAGIS
+1289 SFIGLYDLIAGIS

-1461 HIRTLFNLDY
+1461 HIRTVFNLDY

-1506 LANNQANNQTL
+1506 LTNNQANNQTL
-1517 NALTSGD
+1517 NALTNGD

-1629 KINIFMPALPQWKVR
+1629 KKNIFMPALPQWKVR

-1862 LYDTGSMNDGLSGA
+1862 LYDTGSLNDGLSGA

-1883 SRYTAASRFLPLE
+1883 SRYTAASQFLPLE
-1896 MKDCDASTRVRER
+1896 MKDCDASTRVRRR

-1943 PDRPSR
+1943 PDRLSR

-1981 LGLAKADW
+1981 LGLAEADW
-1989 EQLDQVRLWYDTFN
+1989 DQLDRVRLWYDTLN
-2003 HLKIRFI
+2003 RQKIRFI

-2015 LQPAQLQPVQ
+2015 LQPAQVQPVQ

-2081 LVFDAPY
+2081 LVFDVPY

-2101 HRAIAVE
+2101 HRAIAAE

-2122 AAPGTTTSDTTT
+2122 AASGTTTSDTTT

-2144 VDDNDTRRILRAG
+2144 VDDYDKRRILRAG
-2157 FYDDS
+2157 FYDDA
-2162 TQTHIT
+2162 TQTHIA

-2180 NKNDESGLRT
+2180 NKNDGSGLWT

-2308 ESGPFKNWR
+2308 ESGPFENWQ

-2408 PISAIVDHP
+2408 PISAIIDHP

-2475 RAIGHAFCGNAVSF
+2475 HAIGHAFCGNAFSF

-2534 KAQYLGNRESL
+2534 KAQYLGSRESL

-2559 TSDNRLFRALQDFD
+2559 TSGSRLSRALQNFY

-2592 ALRLG
+2592 ALRLHP
-2597 SSYAPTQT
+2597 SYAPTRT

-2650 SKAVVV
+2650 SKAAVV

-2661 QMLYRVTSGGYQ
+2661 QILYRVTSGGYQ

-2705 LDTYYRNHQVAFAR
+2705 LDTYYRNHQVAFVR

-2725 FGVMVEGQGGSDVIE
+2725 FGVVVEGQGGTDVIE

-2757 LAEKDTADH
+2757 LAENDTADH

-2772 IELKNVPAF
+2772 IVLNAPAFLFNARRWGQSLMLKN
-2781 PFLAWRRGQN
+2781 
-2791 LMLSDRFTTGEAE
+2791 RFTRNGAE

-2835 LAARVMDS
+2835 LAARVVDS

-2856 VRNERLRF
+2856 ASKERLRF

-2897 PLDSTYVRRQVFITS
+2897 PLDPTYVRRQVFITS

-2939 VPAVISSSAMG
+2939 VPAVISSSGVG

-2984 LLLGASGNIAARPDV
+2984 LLLGASGNIAPRPEV
-2999 LANRGDRCDNRRL
+2999 LANRGDRCDNRKL

-3114 QIIRIIN
+3114 QILRIIN

-3145 VSLNPMAVI
+3145 VSLNPMTVI
-3154 NRNDSQSALDDSVDG
+3154 NRNDSALALDDSVDG

-3199 NDIGSNS
+3199 NDIGSDS
-3206 ERPVGTSLNDTEL
+3206 ARPGRTSLNDTEL
-3219 NQHYQRL
+3219 YQHYQRL

-3231 ALSGSRSGESP
+3231 ALTGSRSGESP
-3242 SFIPSKSRGM
+3242 LFVPSTSQGLM
-3252 IQNLTSPQP
+3252 QNLTTPQP
-3261 LTTMGQ
+3261 LTTMGLN
-3267 G
+3267 